1 MKTKISLSI
10 LGVYNTLMGILV
22 LIFASSMS
30 SQIVNSKNTDVLRMG
45 ELFHYGLSP
54 ALLMIG
60 LILLLSRNSSLETA
74 KNLLM
79 GYIIG
84 SIVLMYIFFG
94 VMANEPL
101 MNFWIEVAIPDIA
114 MLGISII
121 GYLKAKE

>member
-101 MNFWIEVAIPDIA
+101 MNF
-114 MLGISII
+114 
-121 GYLKAKE
+121 